1 MMARMIQSIDRHKVL
16 LRSRR
21 PWQSSKT
28 ASRLTLAAVLL
39 TVLFIQ
45 SLLAFGQSCTNLC
58 LKQVSCG
65 PGTTTSISGT
75 VYTPNG
81 KDPLPNVVVYVP
93 NAPVAAF
100 IPGVACVTAAQPVS
114 GSPLVG
120 TSTSATTPGTYT
132 LTNMPVG
139 TNIPVVIQAGRWR
152 RQYTV
157 NTTKCTNTVLNMNF
171 PTQQSEGDI
180 PLIAVATGSVDAA
193 ECVMRKVGIKD
204 TEFTVPTASGGIG
217 RIQLYQGSDNPGI
230 KKDVN
235 GASLPNESALVGTS
249 VGSSSFNNYD
259 IVMFPCQG
267 TAAGQATAA
276 SQTNLINY
284 TNAGGRVFATHYSY
298 AWLYNDTP
306 FSTTADWDVNQ
317 AALTN
322 GSATINTSFAGG
334 QQLAQWLYD
343 IGATPTYGTITTLT
357 EPKHDQLG
365 VIAPTQS
372 WLTLNSGVSNDAH
385 PIMQFTFDTPV
396 GAPSSAQC
404 GRILFNEYHVEDPV
418 TTSGSFPAECDAKP
432 INANEQLL
440 EYSLFDLSTF
450 IVPQTPPTITAALS
464 NSPTNFFQGDAAD
477 TITIS
482 VTNTSTTS
490 PANPSLTFTVTLPP
504 GVTATAM
511 QDASGTGGWLCTP
524 STLTCTRISG
534 LDANTSDSITITVS
548 VSPTAPVGPVT
559 ASVAVTGGGLTA
571 EVDASESFRIFGVP
585 VITWPAPAAITY
597 GPALSSTQLDATA
610 SVPGVFVYNPLAGTV
625 LDAGTYTLSSVFTA
639 TDLVNYPNPVTTTVP
654 FTVNQIPQTI
664 TFAPLTSPVLYG
676 STPQTVSATGGA
688 SGNPVTFTVTGPATL
703 IGNTLTFT
711 GAGNV
716 TITASQAGSTNYA
729 AATPVTQTVVVT
741 EIAQAI
747 TFAPLTSPVVY
758 GSAPQ
763 TVSATGGASGN
774 PVTFTVTGPATL
786 SGSTLT
792 ITGAGTVTVTANQAG
807 SIGYSAAPSV
817 SQTIVVNPAAQA
829 ITFAPLASPV
839 NYGTTPMALSA
850 TGGASGNPVT
860 FKATGPAT
868 VSGNI
873 LTITGAGTVTVAADQ
888 AGNTNYAAA
897 PEVLQTL
904 LVNKI
909 IPAVTVTANPTPV
922 FILNPFNVAATITSS
937 MGTPSGTVTFL
948 AGSTTLGTAT
958 ITNGV
963 ATLQTSMAITGTQ
976 TVSAVYNGDMDFMPQ
991 TSSPATAVAV
1001 DFSVTAVGTPS
1012 QDVVH
1017 GNTASYSFVVSPVG
1031 ATALPS
1037 DITLSLAEFP
1047 QYSVITFSPA
1057 TIAAGSGTTT
1067 VVLTVQVPSFPT
1079 QVGSVSH
1086 VPQSALAIIALGA
1099 LLLPFG
1105 RKLRIGG
1112 KRAGRLLCMM
1122 ILLTAAGAM
1131 AGLTGCGAGWN
1142 HEDFTPVV
1150 TAHAG
1155 PLSHDTVIT
1164 LTVH

>member
-1 MMARMIQSIDRHKVL
+1 VL
-16 LRSRR
+16 
-21 PWQSSKT
+21 
-28 ASRLTLAAVLL
+28 
-39 TVLFIQ
+39 
-45 SLLAFGQSCTNLC
+45 
-58 LKQVSCG
+58 
-65 PGTTTSISGT
+65 
-75 VYTPNG
+75 
-81 KDPLPNVVVYVP
+81 
-93 NAPVAAF
+93 
-100 IPGVACVTAAQPVS
+100 
-114 GSPLVG
+114 
-120 TSTSATTPGTYT
+120 
-132 LTNMPVG
+132 
-139 TNIPVVIQAGRWR
+139 
-152 RQYTV
+152 
-157 NTTKCTNTVLNMNF
+157 
-171 PTQQSEGDI
+171 
-180 PLIAVATGSVDAA
+180 
-193 ECVMRKVGIKD
+193 
-204 TEFTVPTASGGIG
+204 
-217 RIQLYQGSDNPGI
+217 
-230 KKDVN
+230 
-235 GASLPNESALVGTS
+235 
-249 VGSSSFNNYD
+249 
-259 IVMFPCQG
+259 
-267 TAAGQATAA
+267 
-276 SQTNLINY
+276 
-284 TNAGGRVFATHYSY
+284 
-298 AWLYNDTP
+298 
-306 FSTTADWDVNQ
+306 
-317 AALTN
+317 
-322 GSATINTSFAGG
+322 
-334 QQLAQWLYD
+334 
-343 IGATPTYGTITTLT
+343 
-357 EPKHDQLG
+357 
-365 VIAPTQS
+365 
-372 WLTLNSGVSNDAH
+372 
-385 PIMQFTFDTPV
+385 
-396 GAPSSAQC
+396 
-404 GRILFNEYHVEDPV
+404 
-418 TTSGSFPAECDAKP
+418 
-432 INANEQLL
+432 
-440 EYSLFDLSTF
+440 
-450 IVPQTPPTITAALS
+450 
-464 NSPTNFFQGDAAD
+464 
-477 TITIS
+477 
-482 VTNTSTTS
+482 
-490 PANPSLTFTVTLPP
+490 
-504 GVTATAM
+504 
-511 QDASGTGGWLCTP
+511 
-524 STLTCTRISG
+524 
-534 LDANTSDSITITVS
+534 
-548 VSPTAPVGPVT
+548 
-559 ASVAVTGGGLTA
+559 
-571 EVDASESFRIFGVP
+571 
-585 VITWPAPAAITY
+585 
-597 GPALSSTQLDATA
+597 
-610 SVPGVFVYNPLAGTV
+610 
-625 LDAGTYTLSSVFTA
+625 
-639 TDLVNYPNPVTTTVP
+639 
-654 FTVNQIPQTI
+654 
-664 TFAPLTSPVLYG
+664 
-676 STPQTVSATGGA
+676 
-688 SGNPVTFTVTGPATL
+688 
-703 IGNTLTFT
+703 
-711 GAGNV
+711 
-716 TITASQAGSTNYA
+716 
-729 AATPVTQTVVVT
+729 
-741 EIAQAI
+741 
-747 TFAPLTSPVVY
+747 Y